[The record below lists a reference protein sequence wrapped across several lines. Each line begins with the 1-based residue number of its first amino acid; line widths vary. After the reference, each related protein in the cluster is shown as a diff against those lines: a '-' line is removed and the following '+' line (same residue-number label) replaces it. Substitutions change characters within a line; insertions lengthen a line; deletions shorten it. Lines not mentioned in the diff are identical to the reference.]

1 MNYSKLL
8 LLCLL
13 VSGFVACDNDDEDPD
28 QDLVVQLSNL
38 PTLNDGFQY
47 EGWIIVGESA
57 ISTGTFDATGNV
69 TTSIDRTQLEDA
81 TRYVLT
87 IEPDPD
93 PSADPSSTHI
103 LAGDFN
109 GNVAALT
116 IGHSAALESD
126 FTDATGKYIMATPTN
141 GADNDENSGVWWL
154 DNSNPPAVAGLSLPD
169 LADGWKYE
177 GWAVIDGTQ
186 VSTGTFTR
194 VDAADEADEFS
205 GDTPGPAY
213 PGEDFLVNAP
223 DGLTFPTDLSE
234 ANVVISIEPDPD
246 DSALPFFL
254 KPLAHQVPANAED
267 HMVFDMEN
275 NIANTLISGT
285 ATKR

>member
-47 EGWIIVGESA
+47 EGWIIVDGAA
-57 ISTGTFDATGNV
+57 ISTGNFDATGNV
-69 TTSIDRTQLEDA
+69 TTSIDRTQLDDA

-126 FTDATGKYIMATPTN
+126 FTDATGKYILATPTN
-141 GADNDENSGVWWL
+141 GGIL
-154 DNSNPPAVAGLSLPD
+154 
-169 LADGWKYE
+169 
-177 GWAVIDGTQ
+177 
-186 VSTGTFTR
+186 
-194 VDAADEADEFS
+194 
-205 GDTPGPAY
+205 
-213 PGEDFLVNAP
+213 
-223 DGLTFPTDLSE
+223 
-234 ANVVISIEPDPD
+234 
-246 DSALPFFL
+246 
-254 KPLAHQVPANAED
+254 
-267 HMVFDMEN
+267 
-275 NIANTLISGT
+275 
-285 ATKR
+285 TKRVGFGG

>member
-47 EGWIIVGESA
+47 EGWIIVDGAA

-93 PSADPSSTHI
+93 PSANPSSTHI

-116 IGHSAALESD
+116 IGHSAALGSD
-126 FTDATGKYIMATPTN
+126 FTDATGKYILATPTN
-141 GADNDENSGVWWL
+141 GADTDENSGVWWL

-177 GWAVIDGTQ
+177 GWAVIDGTP

>member
-47 EGWIIVGESA
+47 EGWIIVDGAA

-81 TRYVLT
+81 TRYELT

-116 IGHSAALESD
+116 IGHSAALGSD
-126 FTDATGKYIMATPTN
+126 FTDATGKYILATPTN
-141 GADNDENSGVWWL
+141 GADTDENSGVWWL

-177 GWAVIDGTQ
+177 GWAVIDGTP
-186 VSTGTFTR
+186 VSTGTFT
-194 VDAADEADEFS
+194 DINAADEADEFS

>member
-47 EGWIIVGESA
+47 EGWIIVDGAA

-116 IGHSAALESD
+116 IGHSAALGSD
-126 FTDATGKYIMATPTN
+126 FSDATGKYILATPTN
-141 GADNDENSGVWWL
+141 GADTDENSGVWWL

-177 GWAVIDGTQ
+177 GWAVINGTP
-186 VSTGTFTR
+186 VSTGTFT
-194 VDAADEADEFS
+194 DINAADEADEFS

-254 KPLAHQVPANAED
+254 KTLAHQVPANAED

>member
-47 EGWIIVGESA
+47 EGWIIVDGAA
-57 ISTGTFDATGNV
+57 ISNGTFDATGNV
-69 TTSIDRTQLEDA
+69 TTSINRTQLEDA

-87 IEPDPD
+87 IEPDP
-93 PSADPSSTHI
+93 SADPSSTHI
-103 LAGDFN
+103 LAGDFS

-116 IGHSAALESD
+116 IGHTAALGSD
-126 FTDATGKYIMATPTN
+126 FTDAAGKYILATPTN
-141 GADNDENSGVWWL
+141 GGNTDEASGVWWL
-154 DNSNPPAVAGLSLPD
+154 DNSNPPAVAGLTLPD

-177 GWAVIDGTQ
+177 GWAVIDGTP

-246 DSALPFFL
+246 DSAIPFFL
-254 KPLAHQVPANAED
+254 KPLVHQVPANAED

>member
-47 EGWIIVGESA
+47 EGWIIVDGAA

-69 TTSIDRTQLEDA
+69 TTSIDRTQLDDA

-116 IGHSAALESD
+116 IGHSAALGSD
-126 FTDATGKYIMATPTN
+126 FTDATGKYILATPTN
-141 GADNDENSGVWWL
+141 GADTDENSGVWWL
-154 DNSNPPAVAGLSLPD
+154 DNSNPPAVAGLTLPD

-177 GWAVIDGTQ
+177 GWAVIDGTP
-186 VSTGTFTR
+186 VSTGTFT
-194 VDAADEADEFS
+194 DINAADEADEFS

>member
-13 VSGFVACDNDDEDPD
+13 VSGFVGCDNDDEDPD

-47 EGWIIVGESA
+47 EGWIIVDGAA

-116 IGHSAALESD
+116 IGHSAALGSD
-126 FTDATGKYIMATPTN
+126 FTDATGKYILATPTN
-141 GADNDENSGVWWL
+141 GADTDENSGVWWL

-177 GWAVIDGTQ
+177 GWAVIDGTP
-186 VSTGTFTR
+186 VSTGTFT
-194 VDAADEADEFS
+194 DINAADEADEFS

>member
-47 EGWIIVGESA
+47 EGWIIVDGAA

-69 TTSIDRTQLEDA
+69 TTSIDRTQLDDA

-93 PSADPSSTHI
+93 PSADPSNTHI

-116 IGHSAALESD
+116 IGHSAALGSD
-126 FTDATGKYIMATPTN
+126 FTDATGKYILATPTN
-141 GADNDENSGVWWL
+141 GADTDENSGVWWL

-177 GWAVIDGTQ
+177 GWAVINGTP
-186 VSTGTFTR
+186 VSTGTFT
-194 VDAADEADEFS
+194 DINAADEADEFS

>member
-47 EGWIIVGESA
+47 EGWIIVDGAA

-116 IGHSAALESD
+116 IGHSAALGSD
-126 FTDATGKYIMATPTN
+126 FTDATGKYILATPTN

-177 GWAVIDGTQ
+177 GWAVIDGTP
-186 VSTGTFTR
+186 VSTGTFT
-194 VDAADEADEFS
+194 DINAADEADEFS

>member
-38 PTLNDGFQY
+38 PTLNDGFKY
-47 EGWIIVGESA
+47 EGWIIVDGAA

-116 IGHSAALESD
+116 IGHSAALGSD
-126 FTDATGKYIMATPTN
+126 FTDATGKYILATPTN
-141 GADNDENSGVWWL
+141 GADTDENSGVWWL

-177 GWAVIDGTQ
+177 GWAVIDGTP

>member
-47 EGWIIVGESA
+47 EGWIIVDGAA

-93 PSADPSSTHI
+93 PSANPSSTHI

-116 IGHSAALESD
+116 IGHSAALGSD
-126 FTDATGKYIMATPTN
+126 FTDATGKYILATPTN
-141 GADNDENSGVWWL
+141 GADTDENSGVWWL
-154 DNSNPPAVAGLSLPD
+154 DNSNPPAVAGLTLPD

-177 GWAVIDGTQ
+177 GWAVIDGTP
-186 VSTGTFTR
+186 VSTGTFT
-194 VDAADEADEFS
+194 DINAADEADEFS

>member
-1 MNYSKLL
+1 LNYSKLL

-47 EGWIIVGESA
+47 EGWIIVDGAA

-69 TTSIDRTQLEDA
+69 TTSIDRTQLDDA

-116 IGHSAALESD
+116 IGHSAALGSD
-126 FTDATGKYIMATPTN
+126 FTDAAGKYILATPTN
-141 GADNDENSGVWWL
+141 GGNTDEASGVWWL
-154 DNSNPPAVAGLSLPD
+154 DNSGGSETAGLSLPN
-169 LADGWKYE
+169 LPDGWKYE
-177 GWAVIDGTQ
+177 GWAVIDGTP
-186 VSTGTFTR
+186 VSTGTFT
-194 VDAADEADEFS
+194 DINAADEADEFS

-223 DGLTFPTDLSE
+223 DGLTFPTDLRRGS
-234 ANVVISIEPDPD
+234 VVISIEPDPD
-246 DSALPFFL
+246 DSALPFNL
-254 KPLAHQVPANAED
+254 KPLTHENIPQESEL
-267 HMVFDMEN
+267 HTTLEMV
-275 NIANTLISGT
+275 NTIVAITGT

>member
-47 EGWIIVGESA
+47 EGWIIVDGAA

-93 PSADPSSTHI
+93 PSANPSSTHI

-109 GNVAALT
+109 GNVAAL
-116 IGHSAALESD
+116 GSD

-177 GWAVIDGTQ
+177 GWAVIDGTP

>member
-47 EGWIIVGESA
+47 EGWIIVDGAS

-93 PSADPSSTHI
+93 PSANPSSTHI

-116 IGHSAALESD
+116 IGHSAALGSD
-126 FTDATGKYIMATPTN
+126 FTDATGKYILATPTN
-141 GADNDENSGVWWL
+141 GADTDENSGVWWL

-177 GWAVIDGTQ
+177 GWAVIDGTP